1 MTVFGKYAD
10 YYDVL
15 YADKNYDAE
24 AAYVSSLLCRFMP
37 GGSRLLDFGCGTGRH
52 AIALGRLGY
61 EVHGI
66 DASQEMLAHANLNA
80 SRAEMDGR
88 LSFENADLRSY
99 RDTKAFDAA
108 LACFHVVNY
117 QTTDSD
123 LEEAFIT
130 AAQNMGPAG
139 MFIFDSWFG
148 PAVLAQQPEVRVK
161 HCRTKDFELTRLAEP
176 TLAVEDNM
184 VSVQYTLWVRDLHSG
199 AVTVF
204 YEEHRVRYL
213 FTPEVRRLCVLAGLK
228 LLHAEEWLSAR
239 SPGLDTWGI
248 CYVAGR

>member
-1 MTVFGKYAD
+1 MTIFGKYAD

-24 AAYVSSLLCRFMP
+24 AAYVSSILCRFMP

-52 AIALGRLGY
+52 AMALCRLGY

-66 DASQEMLAHANLNA
+66 DASQEMLAHANVRA
-80 SRAEMDGR
+80 SRAGMAGK
-88 LSFENADLRSY
+88 LSFDNADLRSY
-99 RDTKAFDAA
+99 RAAEAFDAV

-130 AAQNMGPAG
+130 AAQNTGPTG
-139 MFIFDSWFG
+139 IFVFDSWFG
-148 PAVLAQQPEVRVK
+148 PAVLAQRPEVRVK
-161 HCRTKDFELTRLAEP
+161 RCRTMDFELTRLAEP
-176 TLAVEDNM
+176 TLVVEDNM
-184 VSVQYTLWVRDLHSG
+184 VSVKYTLWVHDLHSG
-199 AVTVF
+199 VVTVF
-204 YEEHRVRYL
+204 NEEHRVRYL
-213 FTPEVRRLCVLAGLK
+213 FTPEVRRLCARAGLK

-239 SPGLDTWGI
+239 PPGLETWGL